1 MYHIL
6 LNLVLSTYM
15 GEYNSQAACENAIK
29 QIYITRMYNV
39 NKEALATTL
48 KTQRT
53 FICVPK

>member
-6 LNLVLSTYM
+6 LNLVVSTYM
-15 GEYNSQAACENAIK
+15 GEYTTQQACENAIK
-29 QIYITRMYNV
+29 QIYVARMYNV
-39 NKEALATTL
+39 DAKALETTL